1 MKGKTI
7 IELKDKS
14 GHVDRYV
21 DHNMLTNALSYFM
34 KQGGMTNP
42 TAFNVSDIRTNAIE
56 MLLGG
61 VLLLDDTITEDVA
74 NVRVPAGIEMVAN
87 GAVNV
92 TNSDV
97 PTELGSYNSVESG
110 WQQDGTLKMVWDW
123 TTSQGNGTI
132 KSVCL
137 TSKYMG
143 LRGLGNADGR
153 ASNSLTMGS
162 YNSINSY
169 SGYSGSAIGM
179 TGNTLITVES
189 IGDGVSS
196 DVTGIILRKYRAP
209 YTTLDIR
216 DKLNSPQLISE
227 TTITYPNAIPKSNA
241 SRWECYTYYAM
252 DNNFL
257 YILYNRHYSTSWS
270 NAHTIIWTDSVP
282 LWLRKINLSNGAVT
296 EHDITP
302 TEVGLSGYNEVHCP
316 IGISPTHVY
325 ADRHEISMSS
335 FILTN
340 SVESYYETNDYF
352 RVYYKG
358 VEHIWEARDD
368 NKGVFL
374 LDFVNPSV
382 KPINISTGQYE
393 YGFYNEL
400 SPLIVSDGAGVYRDP
415 RYIATINNLSA
426 PVVKTGDKT
435 MKVTYILSF

>member
-87 GAVNV
+87 GAVGI
-92 TNSDV
+92 TNSET

-153 ASNSLTMGS
+153 ASNSLTMSS

-179 TGNTLITVES
+179 TGNTLITVET

-196 DVTGIILRKYRAP
+196 DVTGVILRKYRAP
-209 YTTLDIR
+209 YTTMDIR
-216 DKLNSPQLISE
+216 DKVNDPQLISE
-227 TTITYPNAIPKSNA
+227 DTITFTTPLPKS
-241 SRWECYTYYAM
+241 SDSYYGYGWLAELSA
-252 DNNFL
+252 N
-257 YILYNRHYSTSWS
+257 YIHILFWFKNRS
-270 NAHTIIWTDSVP
+270 NERIIWNGGTP
-282 LWLRKINLSNGAVT
+282 LYYRKINLANNAVT
-296 EHDITP
+296 EHDITTTSLSLDSYEDNVVIGLNKDYIVFDKYLIETSGFTLESQVADQVTGVRYARYDGNGRWFITGSGKYIYDFDAGTCKP
-302 TEVGLSGYNEVHCP
+302 LNASSDEYHVSTEMTPLL
-316 IGISPTHVY
+316 IS
-325 ADRHEISMSS
+325 AGDC
-335 FILTN
+335 IL
-340 SVESYYETNDYF
+340 
-352 RVYYKG
+352 
-358 VEHIWEARDD
+358 
-368 NKGVFL
+368 
-374 LDFVNPSV
+374 
-382 KPINISTGQYE
+382 
-393 YGFYNEL
+393 
-400 SPLIVSDGAGVYRDP
+400 RDP

-426 PVVKTGDKT
+426 PVVKAGDKT